1 MEAAALQTTPAAVG
15 GPLARASGS
24 GQDGAHA
31 HTERRGRWQRRR
43 PLRVR
48 SGVMHT
54 DTHVGLDAYTGGET
68 TDASDP
74 HNPRSPHPT
83 SAHGT
88 SASAEVQQRE
98 HRGPSTSDES
108 GVPSV
113 PAKTGEKTTERAFGK
128 RMLKNS
134 RRTLMTDLISLEPLH
149 LTIELKRLRW
159 LQS

>member
-1 MEAAALQTTPAAVG
+1 METAALQTTPAAVG

-31 HTERRGRWQRRR
+31 HTKCRGRWQRRR

-48 SGVMHT
+48 SGVLHA
-54 DTHVGLDAYTGGET
+54 DTHVGLDAYARRET

-74 HNPRSPHPT
+74 RNPRSPHPS

-98 HRGPSTSDES
+98 NRGPSTGDES
-108 GVPSV
+108 GISSV
-113 PAKTGEKTTERAFGK
+113 PAKTGEKTTERAFGE
-128 RMLKNS
+128 RMLKN
-134 RRTLMTDLISLEPLH
+134 
-149 LTIELKRLRW
+149 LKERP
-159 LQS
+159 